1 MVFLWNEWKTK
12 TTGKTADNPS
22 RSLGERAS
30 EAGGRAGG
38 HLRVATLLQVEFE
51 VVVVGRREVDEFE
64 RTAERRRRR
73 VEARGDHRA
82 EVLVL

>member
-30 EAGGRAGG
+30 EAGG

-51 VVVVGRREVDEFE
+51 VVVVGRREVDEFV